1 MKLFPLVLVSL
12 LFFSCSGNRPLS
24 FEIISGPGGE
34 DIVFTPGGFYDG
46 PPGAEAFVTVKTKK
60 ESYSL
65 QQFAE
70 SLHRPDMVEKL
81 RRDEAAGGSQAPG
94 GEDLFTLLR
103 PDKAPPRLSLLELR
117 RISGSLMEAVVKA
130 ADSGGGV
137 GKLLVFRGGKQGQ
150 AFPFCFYDIAEMANK
165 TYQEK
170 GKTCYE
176 LSFTFSPEPGPADA
190 APIGISAFN
199 KDISVESE
207 RLWIHEPP
215 GAAELPDAANLPA
228 AANLPGAAKPVLHIV
243 RGEGAL
249 SATLTG
255 LLSAQ
260 GEGRLYSKTV
270 FYDNPAGLGPPG
282 IAAGISEDDVFVYF
296 VRPAGID
303 SKGDYYFFTDNKES
317 GQANLV
323 SPKAEVLE
331 QPHIIPGKC
340 DFLEYLA
347 GIKARRI
354 LLVING
360 SDFDAAENNTAF
372 VRLEERLGSTA
383 ALAVTANGREAAG
396 PDSGEEN
403 AALFPNGSFAAGGSK
418 AADGSEE
425 PGNGGQLLSAAS
437 FIAFLQSSDSGAA
450 NDSFAAGGSP
460 EPRKRL
466 VRLGGDFPILDLYA
480 GFGEIK
486 MQTMFSGL
494 VYIDGSG
501 EAPSVLGFGET
512 LRKKLPPGRYAV
524 TMTYRNG
531 HRETKPALL
540 SPGASQWVIFNY
552 TPDLLEGDFSKL
564 PAFGVHISELNP
576 GNYKTH
582 NPDALKAMEV
592 PAWRISF
599 LAGEDFY
606 KKGDYPKAV
615 AEYSASISLKD
626 DNITAHVSRGNGYR
640 KMGEIEKAIADYS
653 KALSLQKDYAEVY
666 NYRGYLYSALGDHR
680 KAVADYTNAIKYRKN
695 YADAF
700 FNRGCAWAELEEW
713 DNAAFDFGQV
723 IRLEPQNATA
733 YTERALAW
741 QNKGDFK
748 KAEADFAAAKKF

>member
-1 MKLFPLVLVSL
+1 MKLFPLALVSL
-12 LFFSCSGNRPLS
+12 LFFSCSGNGSLS
-24 FEIISGPGGE
+24 FEIIRGPGGE
-34 DIVFTPGGFYDG
+34 DVVFTPGGFYAG
-46 PPGAEAFVTVKTKK
+46 SLGAEAFVTVKTKK

-81 RRDEAAGGSQAPG
+81 RRDEAAGGSQAAGGNEAAG

-103 PDKAPPRLSLLELR
+103 ADKAPPRLSLLELR
-117 RISGSLMEAVVKA
+117 RISGSLMKAVVKA
-130 ADSGGGV
+130 SDSGGGV
-137 GKLLVFRGGKQGQ
+137 GKLLVFRGGKQGR
-150 AFPFCFYDIAEMANK
+150 AFPFCFYDIAETADR
-165 TYQEK
+165 TYTEK
-170 GKTCYE
+170 GKSCYE

-190 APIGISAFN
+190 ASIGISAFN

-207 RLWIHEPP
+207 RLWIY
-215 GAAELPDAANLPA
+215 ELQDAAKLPA
-228 AANLPGAAKPVLHIV
+228 AAESALHIV

-249 SATLTG
+249 SAMMTG

-270 FYDNPAGLGPPG
+270 FYDTPPGLSLSG
-282 IAAGISEDDVFVYF
+282 IAAGISEHDVFVYF
-296 VRPAGID
+296 VRPGGID
-303 SKGDYYFFTDNKES
+303 SKGDYYFAGN
-317 GQANLV
+317 NVIL
-323 SPKAEVLE
+323 
-331 QPHIIPGKC
+331 GKW
-340 DFLEYLA
+340 DFLENLA

-360 SDFDAAENNTAF
+360 SGFDAAENNTAF
-372 VRLEERLGSTA
+372 ARLGERLGSAA
-383 ALAVTANGREAAG
+383 ALAVTANGCGADNDSAAAADSEAARTG
-396 PDSGEEN
+396 SAEEN
-403 AALFPNGSFAAGGSK
+403 SPLLPGASEDAG
-418 AADGSEE
+418 D
-425 PGNGGQLLSAAS
+425 GGQFLSAAS
-437 FIAFLQSSDSGAA
+437 FIAFLQSSGSKAA
-450 NDSFAAGGSP
+450 RGGP
-460 EPRKRL
+460 EPRKQL
-466 VRLGGDFPILDLYA
+466 MRLGDDFPILDLYA

-494 VYIDGSG
+494 IYIDGSG
-501 EAPSVLGFGET
+501 EAPSTLGFGET
-512 LRKKLPPGRYAV
+512 LRKKLRPGRYAV

-552 TPDLLEGDFSKL
+552 TPDLSEGDFSKL
-564 PAFGVHISELNP
+564 PAFGVHIPELNP
-576 GNYKTH
+576 GNYKNH

-615 AEYSASISLKD
+615 AEYSASISLKG
-626 DNITAHVSRGNGYR
+626 DNAAAHVSRGNGYR
-640 KMGEIEKAIADYS
+640 KMGETEKAIADYS
-653 KALSLQKDYAEVY
+653 RALSLQKDYAEVY

-700 FNRGCAWAELEEW
+700 FNRGCAWAELGEW

-723 IRLEPQNATA
+723 IRLEPRNAAA
-733 YTERALAW
+733 YTERALVW
-741 QNKGDFK
+741 RNKGDFK
-748 KAEADFAAAKKF
+748 KAEADFAAAEKF

>member
-1 MKLFPLVLVSL
+1 L

-24 FEIISGPGGE
+24 FEIIRGPGGE
-34 DIVFTPGGFYDG
+34 DVVFTPNGFYDG
-46 PPGAEAFVTVKTKK
+46 PPGAEAFVTVKIKK

-81 RRDEAAGGSQAPG
+81 RWDEAAGGSQADG

-130 ADSGGGV
+130 VDSGGGV
-137 GKLLVFRGGKQGQ
+137 GKLLVFRVGKQGQ
-150 AFPFCFYDIAEMANK
+150 AFPFCFYDIAEMANR
-165 TYQEK
+165 TYPEK
-170 GKTCYE
+170 GKNCYE
-176 LSFTFSPEPGPADA
+176 LTFTFSPEPGPADA
-190 APIGISAFN
+190 ASIGISAFN

-207 RLWIHEPP
+207 RLWIHE
-215 GAAELPDAANLPA
+215 LPA
-228 AANLPGAAKPVLHIV
+228 AAGLPDAAKPVLHIV
-243 RGEGAL
+243 RGEGVL
-249 SATLTG
+249 SAALTG

-270 FYDNPAGLGPPG
+270 FYDNPAGLSLPG
-282 IAAGISEDDVFVYF
+282 SAAGISEHDVFVCF
-296 VRPAGID
+296 ARPAGID
-303 SKGDYYFFTDNKES
+303 SRGDYYFFTDSN
-317 GQANLV
+317 V
-323 SPKAEVLE
+323 SLFQNAGLRFDVSFGTGFSKNSSKPGFSIKSREAVPKVEVLE
-331 QPHIIPGKC
+331 QPHIILGKW

-372 VRLEERLGSTA
+372 VRLGERLGSTA
-383 ALAVTANGREAAG
+383 ALAVTANGCKATG
-396 PDSGEEN
+396 PGSGEEN
-403 AALFPNGSFAAGGSK
+403 AALFPNGLK

-425 PGNGGQLLSAAS
+425 AGSGGQLLSAAS
-437 FIAFLQSSDSGAA
+437 FIAFLQSNGSGAA
-450 NDSFAAGGSP
+450 DGSP

-466 VRLGGDFPILDLYA
+466 VRLGEDFPILDLYA

-494 VYIDGSG
+494 VCIDGSG
-501 EAPSVLGFGET
+501 EAPSALGFGET

-540 SPGASQWVIFNY
+540 GPGASQWVIFNY
-552 TPDLLEGDFSKL
+552 TPDLPEGDFSEL
-564 PAFGVHISELNP
+564 PAFGVYVSELNP
-576 GNYKTH
+576 GNYKNH

-626 DNITAHVSRGNGYR
+626 DNITAYVSRGNGYR

-653 KALSLQKDYAEVY
+653 KALFLQNDYAEVY

-700 FNRGCAWAELEEW
+700 FNRGCAWAELGEW

-723 IRLEPQNATA
+723 IRLEPRNAAA
-733 YTERALAW
+733 YTERALIW
-741 QNKGDFK
+741 QNKGDFE
-748 KAEADFAAAKKF
+748 KAEADFAVAKNF